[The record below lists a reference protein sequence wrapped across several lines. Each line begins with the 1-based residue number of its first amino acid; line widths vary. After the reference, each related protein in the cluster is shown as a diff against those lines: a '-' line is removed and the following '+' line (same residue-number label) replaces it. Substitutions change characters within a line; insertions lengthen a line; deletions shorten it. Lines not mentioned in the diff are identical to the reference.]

1 MSRTLQPDGWKR
13 PSGYSH
19 GMEARGRMVFVAG
32 QVAFGVDG
40 VLVGNDLPTQTA
52 QALRNVVAVLAC
64 AGASPRHVVRMTW
77 YVVDV
82 DEYRRALGPIG
93 DAYRSVMGAHFP
105 AMTLVGVAG
114 LVESNARVEIEA
126 TAVIPD
132 GGE

>member
-1 MSRTLQPDGWKR
+1 MNRILQPEGWKR
-13 PSGYSH
+13 PRGYSH
-19 GMEARGRMVFVAG
+19 GVEARGRVVFVAG
-32 QVAFGVDG
+32 QVAFGPDG
-40 VLVGNDLPTQTA
+40 TMVGDDLPTQTG
-52 QALRNVVAVLAC
+52 QALKNMVAVLAC
-64 AGASPRHVVRMTW
+64 AGAAPRHVVRMTW

-93 DAYRSVMGAHFP
+93 DAYRAIMGAHFP

-114 LVESNARVEIEA
+114 LVEPDARVEIEA